1 MISPNRRILLATLAA
16 SCFGLSGCSAL
27 IIGAMKNIN
36 SSDIQK
42 MSEVPADRQFA
53 YREAKDGYGT
63 VIIGRQSVFMGSG
76 CYFGIFV
83 DGEFVGR
90 LDGKEK
96 IILHLPIGEHLLKVG
111 GDIKGR
117 GTCSAS
123 SNPAEN
129 KGMTQETIIH
139 AGQTKVFQCYVDAGT
154 ETFYQF
160 MRVMQ

>member
-1 MISPNRRILLATLAA
+1 MTTFRRRFLLGALGA
-16 SCFGLSGCSAL
+16 SCLGLSGCSAL
-27 IIGAMKNIN
+27 IIGAISDVSADNIN
-36 SSDIQK
+36 SMREI
-42 MSEVPADRQFA
+42 PAERQFA
-53 YREAKDGYGT
+53 FQEAKDGYGT
-63 VIIGRQSVFMGSG
+63 VIIGRQSVFMGGG

-90 LDGKEK
+90 LDTKEK
-96 IILHLPIGEHLLKVG
+96 IILHLPAGEHLLKVG
-111 GDIKGR
+111 GDVKGR

-129 KGMTQETIIH
+129 KGMTQETVIH

-160 MRVMQ
+160 MRVTE